1 LEALA
6 ERDLYLLDGEE
17 LTVILSPT
25 GVFDFECETD
35 PPTPPPTPAAIMRII
50 RVARTRKNILRF
62 NPKILFSWVGA
73 NGPVALGVCSAAAAD
88 S

>member
-6 ERDLYLLDGEE
+6 ERDPYLLDDDE
-17 LTVILSPT
+17 LTVTLSTTTKT

-35 PPTPPPTPAAIMRII
+35 PPTPPPTPATIMRII

-62 NPKILFSWVGA
+62 NPKIVFS
-73 NGPVALGVCSAAAAD
+73 
-88 S
+88 

>member
-1 LEALA
+1 M
-6 ERDLYLLDGEE
+6 
-17 LTVILSPT
+17 TLSTT

-62 NPKILFSWVGA
+62 NPKILFSCGGNGSVAPGA
-73 NGPVALGVCSAAAAD
+73 CSAAVED
-88 S
+88 SKWSEV